1 MGDGSPIK
9 GGLVICTDSFSM
21 EDVVLLLNV
30 LVVKYGLDCT
40 NRNRD
45 GAPRLYIKKNLW
57 IIYER

>member
-40 NRNRD
+40 ICNRD
-45 GAPRLYIKKNLW
+45 GAPRLYIKKKK
-57 IIYER
+57 IYG